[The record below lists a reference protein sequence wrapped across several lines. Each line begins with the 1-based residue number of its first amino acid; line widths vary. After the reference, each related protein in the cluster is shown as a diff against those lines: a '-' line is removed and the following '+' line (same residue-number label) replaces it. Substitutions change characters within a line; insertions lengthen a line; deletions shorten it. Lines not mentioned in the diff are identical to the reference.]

1 MKKSSPSQS
10 TGVNPSFPS
19 TGTVKPETS
28 EIPSA
33 QAFDRTIS
41 PTDSN
46 QTLES
51 HLSRVETLA
60 AERQVTTLA
69 ATAKSDSLPLLNLE
83 KVSTIINF
91 RFQELCNAMK
101 QSDLYASDQTK
112 ESIIS
117 ALNDAKV
124 SGNIRELNKLWKN
137 AFNKVV
143 NNPDNPSSK
152 ALLDRLSECK
162 DRKEVLKKL
171 ESGINS
177 VNLQNDQEL
186 RDLFLIDLTAHLMT
200 IGLYIEIFAQSEVI
214 DQTRVE
220 DLYKALEKHD
230 KTKVFEQDG
239 KTVNKGNLE
248 GYMLLPLIFG
258 TVGKNSAIK
267 DHKVFIPAEVKGDN
281 PLSKTRI
288 AAPILSHVRSESH
301 HPEYHLAKKQV
312 MSDIDIDE
320 FAVDGLAAGSR
331 PDRFKP
337 DTTFSETLPKS
348 LSFWSKRLDN
358 EKDWGSLPNAEE
370 VKTRVEACTNKLRAR
385 YGNVKLEEY
394 LGLPLG

>member
-1 MKKSSPSQS
+1 
-10 TGVNPSFPS
+10 
-19 TGTVKPETS
+19 
-28 EIPSA
+28 
-33 QAFDRTIS
+33 
-41 PTDSN
+41 
-46 QTLES
+46 
-51 HLSRVETLA
+51 
-60 AERQVTTLA
+60 
-69 ATAKSDSLPLLNLE
+69 
-83 KVSTIINF
+83 
-91 RFQELCNAMK
+91 MK
-101 QSDLYASDQTK
+101 QSDLYASDQAQK
-112 ESIIS
+112 SIAS

-152 ALLDRLSECK
+152 ALLDGLSECK
-162 DRKEVLKKL
+162 DRTEVLKKL
-171 ESGINS
+171 ECGINS
-177 VNLQNDQEL
+177 VNLQNDQDL

-214 DQTRVE
+214 DRTRVE
-220 DLYKALEKHD
+220 DLYKALETHD

-239 KTVNKGNLE
+239 KTVNKDNLE

-267 DHKVFIPAEVKGDN
+267 EHKVFIPAEVKGDN

-301 HPEYHLAKKQV
+301 HPEYHIAKKQA

-358 EKDWGSLPNAEE
+358 EKDWGSLSNAGE

>member
-1 MKKSSPSQS
+1 MLKSSPSQS
-10 TGVNPSFPS
+10 TGVSSSFPS
-19 TGTVKPETS
+19 TEAGKPETS
-28 EIPSA
+28 EAPSVEA
-33 QAFDRTIS
+33 LNRTIS
-41 PTDSN
+41 STNSN
-46 QTLES
+46 QTLKP
-51 HLSRVETLA
+51 HLSQVETPA
-60 AERQVTTLA
+60 AERQVTILGA
-69 ATAKSDSLPLLNLE
+69 PAKSDSLPLLNLE
-83 KVSTIINF
+83 NVSAIINL

-101 QSDLYASDQTK
+101 QSDLYASDQAQK
-112 ESIIS
+112 SIAS

-152 ALLDRLSECK
+152 ALLDGLSECK
-162 DRKEVLKKL
+162 DRTEVLKKL

-177 VNLQNDQEL
+177 VNLQNDQDL

-200 IGLYIEIFAQSEVI
+200 IGLYIEFFAQSEVI

-301 HPEYHLAKKQV
+301 HPEYHIAKKQA

-348 LSFWSKRLDN
+348 LSFWSGRLDN
-358 EKDWGSLPNAEE
+358 EKDWGSLLNAEE

-385 YGNVKLEEY
+385 YGNVKLEGY

>member
-10 TGVNPSFPS
+10 TRVNPSFPS
-19 TGTVKPETS
+19 TGVVKPETS

-33 QAFDRTIS
+33 QAFKRTIS

-51 HLSRVETLA
+51 HLSRVETPA

-101 QSDLYASDQTK
+101 KSDLYASDQTQ
-112 ESIIS
+112 ESIVS

-124 SGNIRELNKLWKN
+124 SGNIQELNKLWKN
-137 AFNKVV
+137 VFNKVV

-171 ESGINS
+171 ENGINS
-177 VNLQNDQEL
+177 VNLKNDQDL

-220 DLYKALEKHD
+220 DLYKALKKHD

-258 TVGKNSAIK
+258 TVCKNSAIK

-288 AAPILSHVRSESH
+288 ATPILSHVRAESH
-301 HPEYHLAKKQV
+301 HPEYHIAKKQA

-331 PDRFKP
+331 PDRFNP
-337 DTTFSETLPKS
+337 NTTFSETLPKS
-348 LSFWSKRLDN
+348 LSFWSGRLDN

>member
-1 MKKSSPSQS
+1 MKKSSASQS

-46 QTLES
+46 QTLEP
-51 HLSRVETLA
+51 HLPRVETPA

-288 AAPILSHVRSESH
+288 AEPILSHVRSESH
-301 HPEYHLAKKQV
+301 HPEYHIAKKQA

-337 DTTFSETLPKS
+337 NTTFSETLPKS

-358 EKDWGSLPNAEE
+358 EKDWGSLPNTEE
-370 VKTRVEACTNKLRAR
+370 VKTRVEACTNKLRGR